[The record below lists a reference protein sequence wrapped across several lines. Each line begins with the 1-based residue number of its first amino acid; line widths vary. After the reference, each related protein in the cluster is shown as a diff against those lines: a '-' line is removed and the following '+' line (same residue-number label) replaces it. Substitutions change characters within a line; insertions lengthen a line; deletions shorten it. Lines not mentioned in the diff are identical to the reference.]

1 MLDAIDTQIVQ
12 SLQADGRASWTQI
25 AKQLGIP
32 TSTAFRR
39 GTALIENGAILVAT
53 LSTPDTYPEEARVYE
68 VRVRCRPGTQRAVA
82 YRFGNRSDTR
92 WVAVITGEYD
102 VSAEMV
108 IPHGSNLAEILI
120 DEIQTDPD
128 VLATDTT
135 LVLQEHSVANDWP
148 LQVQP
153 KDTEQARAAHVCSA
167 DHLDPTDRAILAQL
181 RDDGRRSYAAV
192 AAELELSENTV
203 RRRCTGMFERRC
215 VRVVTLVQPYSM
227 GYNEE
232 LLIRLNVL
240 PEHTDSAANALAH
253 QNGVHHIALNFGAT
267 SLVCELMLKSH
278 HDLRTFMSD
287 VVAKLPGLIQVS
299 VEIELIVYKRGFLRC
314 PWVIDEVGPTV
325 VAVPSVSAAAS

>member
-1 MLDAIDTQIVQ
+1 M
-12 SLQADGRASWTQI
+12 
-25 AKQLGIP
+25 
-32 TSTAFRR
+32 
-39 GTALIENGAILVAT
+39 
-53 LSTPDTYPEEARVYE
+53 YE

-82 YRFGNRSDTR
+82 YRFGDRSDTR
-92 WVAVITGEYD
+92 WVAVVTGEYD

-192 AAELELSENTV
+192 AAELKLSENTV
-203 RRRCTGMFERRC
+203 RRRCTEMFERRC
-215 VRVVTLVQPYSM
+215 ASVVTLVQPHSV

-232 LLIRLNVL
+232 LLIRLDVL
-240 PEHTDSAANALAH
+240 PQHIDKVVKTLAH
-253 QNGVHHIALNFGAT
+253 QNGVHHIASNFGPT

-278 HDLRTFMSD
+278 HDLDAFFRD
-287 VVAKLPGLIQVS
+287 VVAKLPGLTRMSAEV
-299 VEIELIVYKRGFLRC
+299 ELIVFKRGFLLC
-314 PWVIDEVGPTV
+314 PWAQDERSPRLG
-325 VAVPSVSAAAS
+325 AAANGSEPPGAATDRHLRASPTPLG

>member
-1 MLDAIDTQIVQ
+1 MLDAIDVQIVQ
-12 SLQADGRASWTQI
+12 SLQTDGRASWTQI
-25 AKQLGIP
+25 AKQIGIP

-39 GTALIENGAILVAT
+39 GAALLEGNAILIAMLPT
-53 LSTPDTYPEEARVYE
+53 SKEGRVYE
-68 VRVRCRPGTQRAVA
+68 IRVRCRPGSQRAVA
-82 YRFGNRSDTR
+82 FRFAERPDTR
-92 WVAVITGEYD
+92 WVAVVTGDYD
-102 VSAEMV
+102 VSTELV
-108 IPHGSNLAEILI
+108 ISRGGDLAEILI
-120 DEIQTDPD
+120 DQIQSDPD

-135 LVLQEHSVANDWP
+135 LVLGEHNIANDWP
-148 LQVQP
+148 RRFP
-153 KDTEQARAAHVCSA
+153 ARDEPLWAEHACSP
-167 DHLDPTDRAILAQL
+167 DHLDSIDRSILAEL
-181 RDDGRRSYAAV
+181 HEDGRRSYAAV
-192 AAELELSENTV
+192 AASLDLSENTV

-240 PEHTDSAANALAH
+240 PEHTDRAANALAH
-253 QNGVHHIALNFGAT
+253 QNGVHHIASNFGAT

-314 PWVIDEVGPTV
+314 PWVSDEVGPTV
-325 VAVPSVSAAAS
+325 VAVPSVSSAAS